1 MVTFQNTEQRH
12 KKYIKQTII
21 DKFKVIF
28 LWFKLPWKLLNHF
41 WNIRV
46 SIDSYFFWGTVRER
60 FVNVSFSI
68 FMEAIGLQQM

>member
-28 LWFKLPWKLLNHF
+28 SDLNCQNSWITGIFVLASIATFLRYRQGNVLW
-41 WNIRV
+41 I
-46 SIDSYFFWGTVRER
+46 I
-60 FVNVSFSI
+60 SFSI
-68 FMEAIGLQQM
+68 LWKR